1 MISTAGVAEIGVPG
15 VARSRPLLARVRK
28 GLAPWLLLLPALT
41 VLIPFFV
48 LPLASLLRNSF
59 NRDDPTALMVADFT
73 WRNYVRVLTD
83 TLYLMSFG
91 NSLAMAAA
99 IAATTLV
106 LGYPFA
112 YFLVRRAGPWGPVLR
127 WVVYTPLIVSVI
139 VRVFGWIV
147 ITADSGL
154 INTTLLALRLV
165 DEPFKI
171 LFNVGGVFIGMGHR
185 YFPLMVLPIASAI
198 AKIDPALLAASSG
211 LGAGPTRTFFQVALP
226 LSLPGVVAG
235 GQLVFA
241 AVLSDFVM
249 PLLLG
254 STRFRMIAPA
264 IFEEAIGNVS
274 WASAAAMA
282 IVMLV
287 MTVLLLLVTS
297 WTFRRLAPWARTL

>member
-1 MISTAGVAEIGVPG
+1 VISTAGVADIGVPG
-15 VARSRPLLARVRK
+15 VARSRPLLARVRQ
-28 GLAPWLLLLPALT
+28 GLPPWLLLLPALT
-41 VLIPFFV
+41 VLIPFFL

-83 TLYLMSFG
+83 TLYLTSFG

-112 YFLVRRAGPWGPVLR
+112 YFLVQRAGPWGPVLR
-127 WVVYTPLIVSVI
+127 WLVYTPLIVSVI

-171 LFNVGGVFIGMGHR
+171 LFNVGGVFIGMCHR
-185 YFPLMVLPIASAI
+185 YFPLAVLPIASAI
-198 AKIDPALLAASSG
+198 AKIDPALLAASFG
-211 LGAGPTRTFFQVALP
+211 LGAGPTRTFLQVALP

-287 MTVLLLLVTS
+287 MTALLLLVTS

>member
-1 MISTAGVAEIGVPG
+1 MSVAGVVRLDAPP
-15 VARSRPLLARVRK
+15 VARARQGRARLRTR
-28 GLAPWLLLLPALT
+28 LAPWLLLLPALT

-59 NRDDPTALMVADFT
+59 NRDDPNALMVADFT
-73 WRNYVRVLTD
+73 WRNYTRVLTD
-83 TLYLMSFG
+83 TLYLTSFG
-91 NSLAMAAA
+91 NSLVIAAA
-99 IAATTLV
+99 ITATTLA

-112 YFLVRRAGPWGPVLR
+112 YFLARRAGRWGPVLR

-154 INTTLLALRLV
+154 VNSTLLALRVV
-165 DEPFKI
+165 DEPLKI
-171 LFNVGGVFIGMGHR
+171 LFNVGGVFIGMTHR
-185 YFPLMVLPIASAI
+185 YFPLMVLPIAAAI

-211 LGAGPTRTFFQVALP
+211 LGAGAARTFFQVALP

-235 GQLVFA
+235 AQLVFA

-254 STRFRMIAPA
+254 STRFRLLAPA
-264 IFEEAIGNVS
+264 VYEEAIGNVS

-282 IVMLV
+282 MVMLAITAL
-287 MTVLLLLVTS
+287 MLLGTA
-297 WTFRRLAPWARTL
+297 WAFRRLAPWARTL

>member
-1 MISTAGVAEIGVPG
+1 MSVADVAGMDTPG
-15 VARSRPLLARVRK
+15 VARARSRRRHLRK
-28 GLAPWLLLLPALT
+28 SLAPWLLLLPAFT

-48 LPLASLLRNSF
+48 LPLAFLLRNSF

-73 WRNYVRVLTD
+73 WRNYARVLTD
-83 TLYLMSFG
+83 TLYLRSFG
-91 NSLAMAAA
+91 NSLAIAAA
-99 IAATTLV
+99 ITAMTLI

-112 YFLVRRAGPWGPVLR
+112 YFLVRRARTWGPALR
-127 WVVYTPLIVSVI
+127 WVVCTPLIVSVI

-154 INTTLLALRLV
+154 INSALLTLHV
-165 DEPFKI
+165 IDEPLKI
-171 LFNVGGVFIGMGHR
+171 LFNVGAVFIGMSHR
-185 YFPLMVLPIASAI
+185 YFPLMVLPIAAAI

-211 LGAGPTRTFFQVALP
+211 LGAGAARTFFQVALP
-226 LSLPGVVAG
+226 LSLPGVAAG
-235 GQLVFA
+235 AQLVFA

-254 STRFRMIAPA
+254 STRFRLVAPA

-287 MTVLLLLVTS
+287 ITAVMLLMTA
-297 WTFRRLAPWARTL
+297 WAFRRAAPWARTL

>member
-1 MISTAGVAEIGVPG
+1 MTA
-15 VARSRPLLARVRK
+15 RPRVRRA
-28 GLAPWLLLLPALT
+28 LAPWLLLLPSLT
-41 VLIPFFV
+41 VLIPFFL

-73 WRNYVRVLTD
+73 WRNYARVLTD
-83 TLYLMSFG
+83 ALYLRSFG
-91 NSLAMAAA
+91 NSMALAAA
-99 IAATTLV
+99 ITGVTLV
-106 LGYPFA
+106 VGYPFA
-112 YFLVRRAGPWGPVLR
+112 YYLVRRARRWGALLR

-154 INTTLLALRLV
+154 INSTLLGLGV
-165 DEPFKI
+165 IDQPFRI
-171 LFNVGGVFIGMGHR
+171 LFDVSGVFIGLSHR
-185 YFPLMVLPIASAI
+185 YFPLMVLPIAA
-198 AKIDPALLAASSG
+198 AVGKIDPALLAASAG
-211 LGAGPTRTFFQVALP
+211 LGAGPARTFLRVAVP

-235 GQLVFA
+235 AQLVFA

-254 STRFRMIAPA
+254 STRFRMLAPA

-282 IVMLV
+282 MVMLV
-287 MTVLLLLVTS
+287 MTALLLLATT
-297 WTFRRLAPWARTL
+297 WAFRTAAPWARTL